1 MPMLELNR
9 KLAPG
14 EQYDGVLSLPF
25 HIRQKSRFRATLTD
39 GTQVAVIVERGSV
52 LRHGDRLAGNCER
65 IVAIEAQPE
74 LVSDAS
80 HEDPRLLARAAYHLG
95 NRHVPVQ
102 VLAHALRY
110 LHDHVLDGM
119 CEQLGLHI
127 AAREAQFEPEVGAYH
142 THASHSHS
150 HA

>member
-1 MPMLELNR
+1 MLELNK

-14 EQYDGVLSLPF
+14 EQFDGVLSLPF
-25 HIRQKSRFRATLTD
+25 HIRQKSRFRAALTD
-39 GTQVAVIVERGSV
+39 GTPVAVIVERGSV
-52 LRHGDRLAGNCER
+52 LRHGDRLVSNCER

-74 LVSDAS
+74 RVSDAS
-80 HEDPRLLARAAYHLG
+80 HDDPQLLARAAYHLG

-102 VLAHALRY
+102 VLERTLRY

-127 AAREAQFEPEVGAYH
+127 ATREARFEPEVGAYH
-142 THASHSHS
+142 AHTSHSHS